1 MPAVD
6 TESPL
11 DLKIEPSYTPTD
23 DISVASPSLNPD
35 DDKSQSQSGEPFM
48 FCTYCAEQKSQKT
61 FKAKSDWKK
70 HEMRMHETGED
81 WPCVVN
87 GCNRIF
93 DRQKDFIKH
102 HQRYHAGRP
111 LPSLTDI
118 GITLLPRRVFGCG
131 FDKCKEVSI
140 GWDERCD
147 HVAKHMKNG
156 ATMDQWK
163 YSNVIRNL
171 IRQEALHDTWKELI
185 GCLDERLR
193 ESRSQISWCPDNS
206 RILRQ
211 KLQCCDL
218 RPSREEVLITALSLR
233 ADIPLDPVH
242 QQLPTGFVT
251 PSRDSV
257 PHVEKLSREQRMHI
271 LIGNSNPHHSR
282 ARLASINAALLRIS
296 SSLAHVPD
304 YDCGSSPFVEPQTP
318 AVDTASRRISYMDV
332 DPGDYLDVAQP
343 AIPDLPPAMT
353 TSTMHTPHA
362 HPTPVMDH
370 EQHTQLYQNEYM
382 DQVKVTPNPLESLY
396 PNYFGAAPQFE
407 ESQYYDRPSFGQ
419 MISKPLHKIGSRISS
434 SRGSSSNQRPS
445 SQMSQA
451 SSEMLPDYSLPLGTL
466 GFDKDD
472 DSNSLS
478 TLSPHIKGYLL
489 SNIKTYLLSHIEDR
503 EIIVSGLPSFIN
515 KVTNKLLEFHTVNRD
530 RSVLRKSYLNALI
543 RSLVLTNKVAPRTMF
558 DVNPMTLD
566 SVFVAIFRQGSRSIA
581 ERKWDHLNSVQENV
595 NGMLSAAAAVGSLE
609 ATRHYISQSAE
620 IIDWFLIY
628 FAGFGNP
635 ITAAVCS
642 GNMEVLEF
650 LLIEVNNE
658 LTKRRFARI

>member
-1 MPAVD
+1 MEDNLDIPEESMRHIEALLARHPPQIIQRMFSQALDSRRNSTASSFMSTSTASSSATSSSGSSWRSRLSIASSFSSSTSNSNRAPSIASSSSSRSKAKRPEPRSYPAGLDPTRPAPATMPSETD
-6 TESPL
+6 SPL
-11 DLKIEPSYTPTD
+11 ELKTEPNCTPTD
-23 DISVASPSLNPD
+23 ELSVASPALFPD
-35 DDKSQSQSGEPFM
+35 DDKSQSQSGESYM
-48 FCTYCAEQKSQKT
+48 FCTYCAEQKNQKT

-81 WPCVVN
+81 WPCIVN

-185 GCLDERLR
+185 ACLDERLR

-233 ADIPLDPVH
+233 ADVPLDPVH
-242 QQLPTGFVT
+242 QQLPPGFVT

-271 LIGNSNPHHSR
+271 LIGNSNPHLARS
-282 ARLASINAALLRIS
+282 RLAAINAALLRTS
-296 SSLAHVPD
+296 STMSHVPD

-318 AVDTASRRISYMDV
+318 AVDTTNRRISYMDV

-343 AIPDLPPAMT
+343 AIPDLPPVMSTA
-353 TSTMHTPHA
+353 TMHPPH
-362 HPTPVMDH
+362 PQPPILDH
-370 EQHTQLYQNEYM
+370 EQQAQMYSNEYIEH
-382 DQVKVTPNPLESLY
+382 VKAPPNPLESLY
-396 PNYFGAAPQFE
+396 PNYFGAPPQFE

-419 MISKPLHKIGSRISS
+419 MISKPLHKIGNR
-434 SRGSSSNQRPS
+434 
-445 SQMSQA
+445 
-451 SSEMLPDYSLPLGTL
+451 
-466 GFDKDD
+466 
-472 DSNSLS
+472 LS
-478 TLSPHIKGYLL
+478 
-489 SNIKTYLLSHIEDR
+489 
-503 EIIVSGLPSFIN
+503 
-515 KVTNKLLEFHTVNRD
+515 
-530 RSVLRKSYLNALI
+530 
-543 RSLVLTNKVAPRTMF
+543 
-558 DVNPMTLD
+558 
-566 SVFVAIFRQGSRSIA
+566 GSRSSSAHSRPPSHMNQSLTDMNSDYAVAAMGMRPPSQQQQQQQPHPHMQQNPHQQHHPQHHMMQQHPQPQSYRDSSSQIQ
-581 ERKWDHLNSVQENV
+581 DHLH
-595 NGMLSAAAAVGSLE
+595 MY
-609 ATRHYISQSAE
+609 ATQ
-620 IIDWFLIY
+620 
-628 FAGFGNP
+628 N
-635 ITAAVCS
+635 
-642 GNMEVLEF
+642 
-650 LLIEVNNE
+650 
-658 LTKRRFARI
+658 

>member
-1 MPAVD
+1 MEDSLDIPEESMRHIEALLARHPPHLIQRMFSQAIDSRRNSTASSFMSTSTASSTTTSSSGSSWRSRLSMASTFSSSTSSSDTRGSVASSSSSSRSKKRAEPRSYPAGLDPTRPVPATVPRVD

-11 DLKIEPSYTPTD
+11 DLKIEPSQTPTD
-23 DISVASPSLNPD
+23 DISVASPSLIPD

-242 QQLPTGFVT
+242 QQLPLGFVT

-271 LIGNSNPHHSR
+271 LIGNSNPQHSR
-282 ARLASINAALLRIS
+282 ARLASINAALLRIC

-318 AVDTASRRISYMDV
+318 AVDTTNRRISYMDV

-362 HPTPVMDH
+362 HTSIMDH
-370 EQHTQLYQNEYM
+370 EQHTHVYHDEYM
-382 DQVKVTPNPLESLY
+382 DQVKALPNPLETLY
-396 PNYFGAAPQFE
+396 PNYFAAAPQFE

-419 MISKPLHKIGSRISS
+419 IISKPLHKIGNRLSS
-434 SRGSSSNQRPS
+434 SRSSTHPRPS

-451 SSEMLPDYSLPLGTL
+451 PSEMHSEYTVAAMDMRDPHQQPQHHIQQHHQLPQQHMMAQQPQPYR
-466 GFDKDD
+466 
-472 DSNSLS
+472 DSTSQL
-478 TLSPHIKGYLL
+478 H
-489 SNIKTYLLSHIEDR
+489 E
-503 EIIVSGLPSFIN
+503 
-515 KVTNKLLEFHTVNRD
+515 
-530 RSVLRKSYLNALI
+530 
-543 RSLVLTNKVAPRTMF
+543 
-558 DVNPMTLD
+558 
-566 SVFVAIFRQGSRSIA
+566 
-581 ERKWDHLNSVQENV
+581 HLH
-595 NGMLSAAAAVGSLE
+595 MY
-609 ATRHYISQSAE
+609 TTQS
-620 IIDWFLIY
+620 
-628 FAGFGNP
+628 
-635 ITAAVCS
+635 
-642 GNMEVLEF
+642 
-650 LLIEVNNE
+650 
-658 LTKRRFARI
+658 

>member
-1 MPAVD
+1 MEDNLDIPEESMRHIEALLARHPPHLIQRMFSQAIDSRRNSTASSFMSTSTASSTTTSSSSSASSWRSRLSLASTFSSSSSTINSDRAASSASSTSSRSRRRAEPRSYPAG
-6 TESPL
+6 L
-11 DLKIEPSYTPTD
+11 DPTRPVPAAIPSSSDADASVNVKVEPSYTPTD
-23 DISVASPSLNPD
+23 DVSVASPSLFPD
-35 DDKSQSQSGEPFM
+35 DDKAQSQSGEPYM
-48 FCTYCAEQKSQKT
+48 FCTYCAEQKNQKT

-81 WPCVVN
+81 WPCIVH

-163 YSNVIRNL
+163 YSNVVRNL

-233 ADIPLDPVH
+233 ADIPLDPMH
-242 QQLPTGFVT
+242 QQLPPGFVT

-271 LIGNSNPHHSR
+271 LIGHSNPQVSR
-282 ARLASINAALLRIS
+282 ARLAAINAALLQVS
-296 SSLAHVPD
+296 NSLSHVPD

-318 AVDTASRRISYMDV
+318 AVDTASHRISYMDV

-343 AIPDLPPAMT
+343 AIPDLPPVMT
-353 TSTMHTPHA
+353 TTTMHAASHPHTPI
-362 HPTPVMDH
+362 MDH
-370 EQHTQLYQNEYM
+370 DQQQHMYHNEYM
-382 DQVKVTPNPLESLY
+382 EQIKPPPNPLESLY
-396 PNYFGAAPQFE
+396 PNYFGAPPQFE
-407 ESQYYDRPSFGQ
+407 ESPYYDRPSFGQ
-419 MISKPLHKIGSRISS
+419 MISKPLHKIGNRISS
-434 SRGSSSNQRPS
+434 SRGSSTHSRPHS
-445 SQMSQA
+445 SMSQGASEISPDFSVPGMNGGMHHPHQHQQQQQQQHIPQHHHPHLQQHVMPQQPQSYRNKTSQM
-451 SSEMLPDYSLPLGTL
+451 
-466 GFDKDD
+466 
-472 DSNSLS
+472 
-478 TLSPHIKGYLL
+478 H
-489 SNIKTYLLSHIEDR
+489 
-503 EIIVSGLPSFIN
+503 
-515 KVTNKLLEFHTVNRD
+515 
-530 RSVLRKSYLNALI
+530 
-543 RSLVLTNKVAPRTMF
+543 
-558 DVNPMTLD
+558 
-566 SVFVAIFRQGSRSIA
+566 
-581 ERKWDHLNSVQENV
+581 DHLH
-595 NGMLSAAAAVGSLE
+595 MY
-609 ATRHYISQSAE
+609 ATHS
-620 IIDWFLIY
+620 
-628 FAGFGNP
+628 
-635 ITAAVCS
+635 
-642 GNMEVLEF
+642 
-650 LLIEVNNE
+650 
-658 LTKRRFARI
+658 

>member
-1 MPAVD
+1 MEDNLDIPEESMRHIEALLARHPPHLIQRMFSQAIDSRRNSTASSFMSTSTASSTTTSSSGSSWRSRLSMASTFSSSTGSSDTRGSVASSSSSRSRRRAEPRSYPAGLDPTRPVPATMPHVD

-11 DLKIEPSYTPTD
+11 DLKIEPSYTPAD
-23 DISVASPSLNPD
+23 DISVASPSLIPD

-218 RPSREEVLITALSLR
+218 RPSREDVLITALSLR

-242 QQLPTGFVT
+242 QQLPLGFVT

-271 LIGNSNPHHSR
+271 LIGNSNPQHSR

-318 AVDTASRRISYMDV
+318 AVDTTNRRISYMDV

-343 AIPDLPPAMT
+343 AIPDLPPVMT
-353 TSTMHTPHA
+353 TSTMHAPHVHTPI
-362 HPTPVMDH
+362 MDH
-370 EQHTQLYQNEYM
+370 EQHTHMYHDEYM
-382 DQVKVTPNPLESLY
+382 DQVKAPPNPLETLY

-419 MISKPLHKIGSRISS
+419 MISKPLHKIGNRLSS
-434 SRGSSSNQRPS
+434 SRSNTHPRPS
-445 SQMSQA
+445 SQMSQGP
-451 SSEMLPDYSLPLGTL
+451 SEMHPDYAKLSSDDINNKFRAKTSVED
-466 GFDKDD
+466 FDNRAD
-472 DSNSLS
+472 L
-478 TLSPHIKGYLL
+478 IK
-489 SNIKTYLLSHIEDR
+489 HR
-503 EIIVSGLPSFIN
+503 
-515 KVTNKLLEFHTVNRD
+515 R
-530 RSVLRKSYLNALI
+530 A
-543 RSLVLTNKVAPRTMF
+543 
-558 DVNPMTLD
+558 
-566 SVFVAIFRQGSRSIA
+566 
-581 ERKWDHLNSVQENV
+581 
-595 NGMLSAAAAVGSLE
+595 
-609 ATRHYISQSAE
+609 
-620 IIDWFLIY
+620 
-628 FAGFGNP
+628 
-635 ITAAVCS
+635 
-642 GNMEVLEF
+642 
-650 LLIEVNNE
+650 
-658 LTKRRFARI
+658 KRRL